1 MSFVNSDE
9 GVANHQP
16 DVLKGLAAG
25 AIGGLVASWVME
37 EFQVAWMKVSESM
50 QQNGSDKTSS
60 ATNEKQSQSGEEE
73 QEPATVKAAELLS
86 ENVFGHHL
94 ARNEKKL
101 AGDAVHYATGGA
113 SGAVYGVAAELIP
126 EVTAGVG
133 LPFGTAVWL
142 VVDET
147 AVPLLGL
154 SKAPTAYP
162 VSTHVYALASHFVYG
177 LTTEVVRRGLRRT
190 ILR

>member
-1 MSFVNSDE
+1 MSFVNSDG